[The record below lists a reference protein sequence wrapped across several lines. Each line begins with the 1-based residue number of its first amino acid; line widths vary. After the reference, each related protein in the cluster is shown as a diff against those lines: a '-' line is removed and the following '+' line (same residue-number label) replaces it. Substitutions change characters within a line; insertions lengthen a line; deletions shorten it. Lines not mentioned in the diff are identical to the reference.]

1 MKRRTLSHL
10 PARKREEIYTAVKM
24 IVEKL
29 PETQM
34 IILFGSYAR
43 GDYTEYDYK
52 IEFGI
57 PTTYMSDYDIL
68 VITQGASEPYVDR
81 KLENVDTKY
90 FRKYEHSTPLQL
102 IHDDIKKVNQDISD
116 GRFFYNE
123 VKREG
128 IMLYDNGN
136 YKLVRRRKL
145 RFDEIKQQAEE
156 YYSEN
161 YENAQA
167 FLKGAYFY
175 ETEKVYKLSSFNLHQ
190 ACENLFKAIKLTFT
204 LDCKKQHNLEKMLN
218 IVRKYDR
225 AGFLEVFPRQTAEEK
240 RLFKL
245 LKAAYIEARYNPK
258 FIVTKEDIDAL
269 TPMVEKLLVLT
280 KRLCEQRI
288 KEYEERIET
297 K

>member
-1 MKRRTLSHL
+1 MKRRTLAHL
-10 PARKREEIYTAVKM
+10 PARKREEIYAAVKM

-43 GDYTEYDYK
+43 GDYTEYDHK

-81 KLENVDTKY
+81 KLESVDSKY

-136 YKLVRRRKL
+136 CKLVRRRKL

-156 YYSEN
+156 YYN
-161 YENAQA
+161 KDYANAQG
-167 FLKGAYFY
+167 FLEVVYFTY
-175 ETEKVYKLSSFNLHQ
+175 TKELYNLSAFNLHQ

-204 LDCKKQHNLEKMLN
+204 LDCKKQHNLEKLLN
-218 IVRKYDR
+218 KIRKYDR
-225 AGFLEVFPRQTAEEK
+225 PGFLEVFPRQTAEEK

-269 TPMVEKLLVLT
+269 TPVVEKFLVLA

-288 KEYEERIET
+288 EEYEERS
-297 K
+297 KMK